1 VHTLSL
7 KNFNEDRRHDAAG
20 PLKVRNP
27 REESVEDVN
36 FREKLTMAVLRLLL
50 ILFNV
55 LIIAFLIYRMVDVIR
70 RPVEKSRKAMILIG
84 GTLLLL
90 APLGIFFR
98 FFAATPQYFLIY
110 PVAIFMFL
118 YLTKQ
123 LSIR

>member
-1 VHTLSL
+1 
-7 KNFNEDRRHDAAG
+7 
-20 PLKVRNP
+20 
-27 REESVEDVN
+27 
-36 FREKLTMAVLRLLL
+36 MALLRFALLV
-50 ILFNV
+50 FNV
-55 LIIAFLIYRMVDVIR
+55 AIISFLIYRMVDVIR
-70 RPVEKSRKAMILIG
+70 RPIEKSRKAMILIG

-98 FFAATPQYFLIY
+98 FFAATPQYFVIY

>member
-1 VHTLSL
+1 MLTL
-7 KNFNEDRRHDAAG
+7 
-20 PLKVRNP
+20 
-27 REESVEDVN
+27 
-36 FREKLTMAVLRLLL
+36 EKKDMALRLFL

-55 LIIAFLIYRMVDVIR
+55 VVIGFLIYKMIDVIN
-70 RPVEKSRKAMILIG
+70 RPVERLRKTLILIG

-98 FFAATPQYFLIY
+98 FFAATPQYFVVY
-110 PVAIFMFL
+110 PLAIFLFL

>member
-1 VHTLSL
+1 
-7 KNFNEDRRHDAAG
+7 
-20 PLKVRNP
+20 
-27 REESVEDVN
+27 
-36 FREKLTMAVLRLLL
+36 MALLRLLL

-90 APLGIFFR
+90 APIGIFFR

>member
-1 VHTLSL
+1 
-7 KNFNEDRRHDAAG
+7 
-20 PLKVRNP
+20 
-27 REESVEDVN
+27 
-36 FREKLTMAVLRLLL
+36 MALLRLIL

-90 APLGIFFR
+90 APLGIFFK